1 MQSKSYQQVKYR
13 DLCACI
19 GAHAYVCRHGTMQYK
34 VELNAWMRVQTIK
47 VIDVQVG
54 VSHCGLCG
62 LSANVMV
69 TFSVSLSLIL
79 QYGDLNCVRINCIKP

>member
-1 MQSKSYQQVKYR
+1 M
-13 DLCACI
+13 
-19 GAHAYVCRHGTMQYK
+19 
-34 VELNAWMRVQTIK
+34 
-47 VIDVQVG
+47 IDVQVG

-62 LSANVMV
+62 LSVNVMV